1 MTSAR
6 IAGRPRSRHV
16 SMPSLLTCLLLLAT
30 AGACL
35 GCGGEAPIK
44 TEAIGWWQETG
55 TDEAYT
61 LHVVPT
67 GSGRYEIEYARAFV
81 VPFDA
86 VREGDRIVVHD
97 MSQDMLTLTYDAD
110 SDCLR
115 AASPYFDPVVLRRTS
130 AP

>member
-6 IAGRPRSRHV
+6 SAIRPRLRRV
-16 SMPSLLTCLLLLAT
+16 SIPSLLTWLLLLAT

-35 GCGGEAPIK
+35 GCGDDASIK

-61 LHVVPT
+61 LHVVPN
-67 GSGRYEIEYARAFV
+67 GSGCYEIEYARAFV

-86 VREGDRIVVHD
+86 VRDGGKIIVHD

-110 SDCLR
+110 SDRLR
-115 AASPYFDPVVLRRTS
+115 AVSPYFDPVVLKRIA